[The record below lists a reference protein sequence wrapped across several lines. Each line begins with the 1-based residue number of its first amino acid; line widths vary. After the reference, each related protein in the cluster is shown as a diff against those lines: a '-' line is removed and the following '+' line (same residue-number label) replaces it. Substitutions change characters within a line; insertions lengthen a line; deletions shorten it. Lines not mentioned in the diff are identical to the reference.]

1 MLFWFNREALNAGE
15 RSYMVAFNWSHD
27 ETHTVD
33 LSPGAFGAFPFEIT
47 DPTVEVRTLGSD
59 IP

>member
-1 MLFWFNREALNAGE
+1 LKAGE
-15 RSYMVAFNWSHD
+15 RSYMVAFNWNHA
-27 ETHTVD
+27 ETHMVD

-47 DPTVEVRTLGSD
+47 DPNVEIRSLGSD